1 MFGGVGGRRR
11 TEKDP
16 VTERADSLSSSP
28 PPPDRRRRGGTSEDD
43 DVYDDVVYDVN
54 DETTK
59 KTTME
64 TQQMEKMKRKMHLLQ
79 QELRAKD
86 DMLEAVQSQAK
97 LDIVNARTRVDSI
110 EEKREELEARCA
122 KAEKLALERTNA
134 LETANKKVK
143 EAERSAKVF
152 MQRANAKISEA
163 LRENSSNTISKDAAE
178 NRELKNASSSSP
190 SKIERKLTPS
200 NLSLQEK
207 ILRIEERQQM
217 EDEEGL
223 MSIHNNNNNNNNNTA
238 TTTTSSS
245 SPLAAND
252 NNRVIKQNEED
263 KEEDKSNKE
272 QTDMNQKQ
280 IEESLRN
287 EIQQLLT
294 QNADA
299 ARSFQ
304 DSLEIERNKRREAEE
319 RAEMSEAACVRL
331 QSELRSK
338 ESLLKMMETTR
349 RTGDKSETTAL
360 RARILNDEVEANAT
374 SASPPTTAKIEQ
386 VLQKIQRPRRKE
398 GKEEESD
405 DDDNDDDDDDDDDD
419 EIPSFS
425 PVKSPPPPPRKY

>member
-1 MFGGVGGRRR
+1 MMMMIKKNG
-11 TEKDP
+11 
-16 VTERADSLSSSP
+16 
-28 PPPDRRRRGGTSEDD
+28 DD
-43 DVYDDVVYDVN
+43 AM
-54 DETTK
+54 
-59 KTTME
+59 ME
-64 TQQMEKMKRKMHLLQ
+64 MEKMKRKMHLLQ

-163 LRENSSNTISKDAAE
+163 LRENSNTISNDAE
-178 NRELKNASSSSP
+178 NRESTSSSSP

-223 MSIHNNNNNNNNNTA
+223 MSIHNTA
-238 TTTTSSS
+238 TTSSS
-245 SPLAAND
+245 SPLAND
-252 NNRVIKQNEED
+252 RVKQNEED

-272 QTDMNQKQ
+272 REMNQKQ

-338 ESLLKMMETTR
+338 ESLLKMMETTH

-360 RARILNDEVEANAT
+360 QARILNDKVEANAT

-386 VLQKIQRPRRKE
+386 VLQKKQRPRRKE

-405 DDDNDDDDDDDDDD
+405 DVDDDDDDD

-425 PVKSPPPPPRKY
+425 PVKSPPPRK

>member
-1 MFGGVGGRRR
+1 M
-11 TEKDP
+11 
-16 VTERADSLSSSP
+16 TERADSLSSSP
-28 PPPDRRRRGGTSEDD
+28 PPPDDRRGGKGKGTSSEDD
-43 DVYDDVVYDVN
+43 DDVNDDVN
-54 DETTK
+54 DETQKMMMMIK
-59 KTTME
+59 KNGDDAMME
-64 TQQMEKMKRKMHLLQ
+64 MEKMKRKMHLLQ

-163 LRENSSNTISKDAAE
+163 LRENSNTISNDAE
-178 NRELKNASSSSP
+178 NRESTSSSSP

-223 MSIHNNNNNNNNNTA
+223 MSIHNNNNTA
-238 TTTTSSS
+238 TTTSSS

-252 NNRVIKQNEED
+252 NRVIKQNEED

-349 RTGDKSETTAL
+349 STGDKSETTAL

-405 DDDNDDDDDDDDDD
+405 DDDNDDDDDDD

>member
-1 MFGGVGGRRR
+1 M
-11 TEKDP
+11 
-16 VTERADSLSSSP
+16 TERADSLSSSP

-43 DVYDDVVYDVN
+43 DVVYDFYDD

-59 KTTME
+59 KTME
-64 TQQMEKMKRKMHLLQ
+64 TQMEKMKRKMHLLQ

-163 LRENSSNTISKDAAE
+163 LRENSNTISKDAAE

-223 MSIHNNNNNNNNNTA
+223 MSIHNNNTA
-238 TTTTSSS
+238 TTSSS

-252 NNRVIKQNEED
+252 NRVIKQNEED

-349 RTGDKSETTAL
+349 STGDKSETTAL

-405 DDDNDDDDDDDDDD
+405 DDDDDNDDDDD

-425 PVKSPPPPPRKY
+425 PVKSPPPPRK

>member
-1 MFGGVGGRRR
+1 M
-11 TEKDP
+11 
-16 VTERADSLSSSP
+16 TERADSLSSSP
-28 PPPDRRRRGGTSEDD
+28 PPPDDRRGGKGKGTSSEDD
-43 DVYDDVVYDVN
+43 DDVNDDVN
-54 DETTK
+54 DETQKMMMIK
-59 KTTME
+59 KNGDDAMME
-64 TQQMEKMKRKMHLLQ
+64 MEKMKRKMHLLQ

-122 KAEKLALERTNA
+122 KAEKLALERTYA

-163 LRENSSNTISKDAAE
+163 LRENSNTISKDAE
-178 NRELKNASSSSP
+178 NRESTSSSSP

-223 MSIHNNNNNNNNNTA
+223 MSIHNTA
-238 TTTTSSS
+238 TTSSS
-245 SPLAAND
+245 SPLAND
-252 NNRVIKQNEED
+252 RVKQNEED

-272 QTDMNQKQ
+272 REMNQKQ

-338 ESLLKMMETTR
+338 ESLLKMMETTH

-360 RARILNDEVEANAT
+360 QARILNDKVEANAT

-386 VLQKIQRPRRKE
+386 VLQKKQRPRRKE
-398 GKEEESD
+398 GKKEESD
-405 DDDNDDDDDDDDDD
+405 DVVDDDDDD

-425 PVKSPPPPPRKY
+425 PVKSPPTRK

>member
-16 VTERADSLSSSP
+16 VTERATRSSSSP

-43 DVYDDVVYDVN
+43 DGVVYDFYDDD

-59 KTTME
+59 KTME
-64 TQQMEKMKRKMHLLQ
+64 TQMEKMKRKMHLLQ

-163 LRENSSNTISKDAAE
+163 LRENSSNTISKDAE
-178 NRELKNASSSSP
+178 NRELKNASSSP

-223 MSIHNNNNNNNNNTA
+223 MSIHNTA
-238 TTTTSSS
+238 TTTTTSSS
-245 SPLAAND
+245 SPLVAAND
-252 NNRVIKQNEED
+252 NRVIKQNEED

-272 QTDMNQKQ
+272 RTDMNQKQ

-319 RAEMSEAACVRL
+319 RAEMSEPRACAYS
-331 QSELRSK
+331 Q
-338 ESLLKMMETTR
+338 
-349 RTGDKSETTAL
+349 
-360 RARILNDEVEANAT
+360 N
-374 SASPPTTAKIEQ
+374 
-386 VLQKIQRPRRKE
+386 
-398 GKEEESD
+398 SD
-405 DDDNDDDDDDDDDD
+405 PKNLC
-419 EIPSFS
+419 
-425 PVKSPPPPPRKY
+425 

>member
-1 MFGGVGGRRR
+1 MFGVGGRRR

-43 DVYDDVVYDVN
+43 DVVYDFYDFY

-59 KTTME
+59 KTME
-64 TQQMEKMKRKMHLLQ
+64 TQMEKMKRKMHLLQ

-223 MSIHNNNNNNNNNTA
+223 MSIHNTA
-238 TTTTSSS
+238 TTSSS

-252 NNRVIKQNEED
+252 NRVIKQNEED

-349 RTGDKSETTAL
+349 STGDKSETTAL

-405 DDDNDDDDDDDDDD
+405 DDDNDDDDDDD

-425 PVKSPPPPPRKY
+425 PVKSPQPPPRKY

>member
-1 MFGGVGGRRR
+1 M
-11 TEKDP
+11 
-16 VTERADSLSSSP
+16 TERADSLSSSP

-43 DVYDDVVYDVN
+43 DVVYDFYDD

-59 KTTME
+59 KTME
-64 TQQMEKMKRKMHLLQ
+64 TQMEKMKRKMHLLQ

-223 MSIHNNNNNNNNNTA
+223 MSIHNTA
-238 TTTTSSS
+238 TTSSS
-245 SPLAAND
+245 SPLAND
-252 NNRVIKQNEED
+252 RVKQNEED

-349 RTGDKSETTAL
+349 STGDKSETTAL

-405 DDDNDDDDDDDDDD
+405 DDDNDDDDD

>member
-43 DVYDDVVYDVN
+43 DVVYDFYDD

-59 KTTME
+59 KTME
-64 TQQMEKMKRKMHLLQ
+64 TQMEKMKRKMHLLQ

-223 MSIHNNNNNNNNNTA
+223 MSIHNNNNNTA

-252 NNRVIKQNEED
+252 NRVIKQNEED

-349 RTGDKSETTAL
+349 STGDKSETTAL

-405 DDDNDDDDDDDDDD
+405 DDDNDDDDDD